1 MEGPMS
7 ENPNQWPP
15 NYDELDLANAEY
27 DVRTRQKHQRR
38 AKPAVKL
45 INHLLARKGFAQQE
59 TANEFQSAWNEIVE
73 PKMQKYTS
81 VGALKRGVLEV
92 VVANSSV
99 SQHLQFQKEFL
110 EKMGWFYIR
119 LSFSSFFSFCL
130 FYDID
135 KCDRFLLFLMKGQ
148 IAKINGKLC
157 LLSFVY
163 QFDKK
168 LGLI

>member
-81 VGALKRGVLEV
+81 VGTLKRGVLEV
-92 VVANSSV
+92 IVTNSSV
-99 SQHLQFQKEFL
+99 SQHLQFKKQGLL
-110 EKMGWFYIR
+110 EQLQEKYPKNNIR
-119 LSFSSFFSFCL
+119 
-130 FYDID
+130 DI
-135 KCDRFLLFLMKGQ
+135 RFRIGTV
-148 IAKINGKLC
+148 
-157 LLSFVY
+157 S
-163 QFDKK
+163 D
-168 LGLI
+168 